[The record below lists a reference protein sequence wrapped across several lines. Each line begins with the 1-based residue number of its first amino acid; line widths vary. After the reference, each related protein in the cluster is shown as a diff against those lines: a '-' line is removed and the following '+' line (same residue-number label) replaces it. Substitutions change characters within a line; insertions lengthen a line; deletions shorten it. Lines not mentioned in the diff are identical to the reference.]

1 VKVLPTKLLGIVA
14 AIALVAGGVT
24 WWLVVREPDY
34 CGQVEDRSAKVQA
47 GGGVMQNV
55 VEGLPEL
62 RQLADAAPSDLKD
75 EWQVVVNAIDGMR
88 QAFVDTGVDPTT
100 TDLDALPDTVTVEQR
115 QRLKSAASKLVSPEV
130 QAAVNGIQ
138 QQALDVC
145 HTPLEL

>member
-1 VKVLPTKLLGIVA
+1 MTVIPMKLLGIVA
-14 AIALVAGGVT
+14 ALVLVAGGVT
-24 WWLVVREPDY
+24 WWLVAREPDY
-34 CGQVEDRSAKVQA
+34 CGQVAERSAKVQE

-55 VEGLPEL
+55 VEGLPQLQE
-62 RQLADAAPSDLKD
+62 LADAAPSDLKD

-88 QAFVDTGVDPTT
+88 QAFIDTGVDPTT
-100 TDLDALPDTVTVEQR
+100 SDLSQLPDTVTAEQR
-115 QRLKSAASKLVSPEV
+115 QRLKAAASKLVSPGV